1 MSDVF
6 PSLLTE
12 AHKPDLLS
20 GTNVLPYTG
29 GGTETSS
36 MPGGSFRSTDAL
48 PFPGGITAD
57 TSRHLDTIQA
67 RSAASEQLAARMASS
82 VLLSNTD
89 TAADKTGIAYRPTSP
104 AGSAVASLPW
114 IDLSGAVGG
123 DSATD
128 LTTGLPKLRFISDE
142 NALLTGASRNES
154 AYNGVPKI
162 DENGLEVTHPSS
174 ASKHLAQSRAL
185 ALYASSQSAAYDHSV
200 YGDASSAGMGS
211 WGTGGAGG
219 TIGGGGLTPGE
230 AAELAVRVWAG
241 KGPEWVQQ
249 ILGVT
254 LPSNVMNDFAD
265 VIHGAV
271 KKHGESPAESIQ
283 RQRYNIASSEHGE
296 QVRNAISREF
306 YDRNLTPAEHKALA
320 VQLADG
326 TKTLAQFRKEAAYS
340 DVARHRIADLF
351 RQEHGFDATQQDL
364 DYASMKTGD
373 GWSLQDYRWS
383 EAHSDRVT
391 SKLKDIITAVQ
402 GRPVNAGD
410 DVWIHAQ
417 QDSLGNGQQTIDQVR
432 RG

>member
-1 MSDVF
+1 MSDIF

-48 PFPGGITAD
+48 SFPGGITAD

-154 AYNGVPKI
+154 AYNGVPKSLNQI
-162 DENGLEVTHPSS
+162 STHES
-174 ASKHLAQSRAL
+174 
-185 ALYASSQSAAYDHSV
+185 
-200 YGDASSAGMGS
+200 M
-211 WGTGGAGG
+211 
-219 TIGGGGLTPGE
+219 
-230 AAELAVRVWAG
+230 
-241 KGPEWVQQ
+241 GPEPNRRAIV
-249 ILGVT
+249 IY
-254 LPSNVMNDFAD
+254 PSFCYDFTFSCY
-265 VIHGAV
+265 IHFY
-271 KKHGESPAESIQ
+271 K
-283 RQRYNIASSEHGE
+283 
-296 QVRNAISREF
+296 AIVCTPIIKIKF
-306 YDRNLTPAEHKALA
+306 Y
-320 VQLADG
+320 
-326 TKTLAQFRKEAAYS
+326 
-340 DVARHRIADLF
+340 
-351 RQEHGFDATQQDL
+351 
-364 DYASMKTGD
+364 
-373 GWSLQDYRWS
+373 
-383 EAHSDRVT
+383 
-391 SKLKDIITAVQ
+391 
-402 GRPVNAGD
+402 
-410 DVWIHAQ
+410 
-417 QDSLGNGQQTIDQVR
+417 
-432 RG
+432 